1 MRESSVRIDPDHG
14 MNTSSNRSTGSIT
27 PPSHSA
33 AHRDAQPRIGRVD
46 RHLWLALLLAVPA
59 MLTLLSPDY
68 FMKAHDARHSI
79 FFLVEFDQ
87 SIREGALWPVWGPD
101 HSVGFGY
108 PTFLVYAPLAYYV
121 GEVFHLLGMGFAIA
135 IKATWA
141 IGFLAGATGVYRL
154 ARRWFR
160 PEIAM
165 VASLA
170 FTYAPYHLSQIYV
183 RAALA
188 EFMAMAW
195 LPWTALAL
203 LLLWEDPSPRRAA
216 FAALSL
222 AALMLFHTV
231 STLTFVPLLAGLLVV
246 LFMQD
251 LGRGRPL
258 GRGLLSQ
265 IRAPSTRWTL
275 LALTLTG
282 LLASIFF
289 VPLLLDRAGVAQ
301 WQWVNETYSYRLHFV
316 YPGQFLDP
324 TWGYGYSVEGPGDGM
339 SFQLGIV
346 TFILATLG
354 AAAAWGKRAGHSMP
368 RALAAYFVVATAI
381 AIFMMTPL
389 SVRLWDVLPLIA
401 MVQFPWRLLSVTVFT
416 GALLAASGVDWL
428 SSRSSTIS
436 AAVPSPYIYVI
447 GLVLVLGSLP
457 YIRPELVPLRP
468 VDESPL
474 AVLDFEM
481 TYPNMRGMTSFSERL
496 PADEDSPLIA
506 QYLAG
511 EPLKKAVIAS
521 GTGEI
526 LEQDSGALFAR
537 ARVRADTAVTL
548 RFYTYY
554 FAGWRAAIDGS
565 PVQIRPDGPNG
576 LIVLDAP
583 PGEHEVTVF
592 FGSTP
597 PRMAGALLS
606 GLGLVGVLL
615 LLALEW
621 RRRNPMRGHGNLR

>member
-1 MRESSVRIDPDHG
+1 
-14 MNTSSNRSTGSIT
+14 MNTSSNHSTGSTSPLSRI
-27 PPSHSA
+27 A
-33 AHRDAQPRIGRVD
+33 AYRNARLRISRVD

-59 MLTLLSPDY
+59 MLTLLAPSY

-87 SIREGALWPVWGPD
+87 SIREGALWPIWGPD

-121 GEVFHLLGMGFAIA
+121 GEAFHLLGMGFATA

-141 IGFLAGATGVYRL
+141 LGFLVGATGVYRL
-154 ARRWFR
+154 ARCWFR
-160 PEIAM
+160 PAIAV

-203 LLLWEDPSPRRAA
+203 LLLWEDPGPRRAA
-216 FAALSL
+216 LAALSL

-231 STLTFVPLLAGLLVV
+231 STLTFVPLLAGLLIV
-246 LFMQD
+246 LFLRD
-251 LGRGRPL
+251 LGRGRPS
-258 GRGLLSQ
+258 GQGLFAQ
-265 IRAPSTRWTL
+265 IRTPATGWTL

-316 YPGQFLDP
+316 YPSQFLDP

-339 SFQLGIV
+339 SFQIGIV
-346 TFILATLG
+346 TFVLAALG
-354 AAAAWGKRAGHSMP
+354 AAAALGKRAGQPMP
-368 RALAAYFVVATAI
+368 RALAVYFAAATAI

-389 SVRLWDVLPLIA
+389 SGRLWDVLPLLA

-416 GALLAASGVDWL
+416 GALLAASGVNWL
-428 SSRSSTIS
+428 SSRDNTTTVG
-436 AAVPSPYIYVI
+436 VPSPYIYVI
-447 GLVLVLGSLP
+447 ALVLVLVSLP
-457 YIRPELVPLRP
+457 YIQPELVPLRP

-481 TYPNMRGMTSFSERL
+481 TFPNMRGMTSFSERL

-511 EPLKKAVIAS
+511 EPLKKAAISS
-521 GTGEI
+521 GAGDI
-526 LEQDSGALFAR
+526 LEQDAGALFAR
-537 ARVRADTAVTL
+537 ARVRSDAGVTL

-554 FAGWRAAIDGS
+554 FAGWRATIDGN
-565 PVQIRPDGPNG
+565 PVEIRPDGPNG
-576 LIVLDAP
+576 LIALDVP
-583 PGEHEVTVF
+583 PGEHAVVVF

-597 PRMAGALLS
+597 PRVAGALLS
-606 GLGLVGVLL
+606 GLGLVGILL

-621 RRRNPMRGHGNLR
+621 RRRDPVRGQGNLR

>member
-1 MRESSVRIDPDHG
+1 
-14 MNTSSNRSTGSIT
+14 MNTSSNHSTGSTSPLSRI
-27 PPSHSA
+27 A
-33 AHRDAQPRIGRVD
+33 AYRNARLRISRVD

-59 MLTLLSPDY
+59 MLTLLAPSY

-87 SIREGALWPVWGPD
+87 SIREGALWPIWGPD

-121 GEVFHLLGMGFAIA
+121 GEVFHLLGMGFATA

-141 IGFLAGATGVYRL
+141 LGFLVGATGVYRL
-154 ARRWFR
+154 ARCWFR
-160 PEIAM
+160 PAIAM

-203 LLLWEDPSPRRAA
+203 LLLWEDPGPRRAA
-216 FAALSL
+216 LAALSL

-231 STLTFVPLLAGLLVV
+231 STLTFVPLLAGLLIV
-246 LFMQD
+246 LFLRD
-251 LGRGRPL
+251 LGRGRPS
-258 GRGLLSQ
+258 GQGLFAQ
-265 IRAPSTRWTL
+265 IRTPATGWTL

-316 YPGQFLDP
+316 YPSQFLDP

-339 SFQLGIV
+339 SFQIGIV
-346 TFILATLG
+346 TFVLAALG
-354 AAAAWGKRAGHSMP
+354 AAAALGKRAGQPMP
-368 RALAAYFVVATAI
+368 RALAVYFAAATAI

-389 SVRLWDVLPLIA
+389 SGRLWDVLPLLA

-416 GALLAASGVDWL
+416 GALLAASGVNWL
-428 SSRSSTIS
+428 SSRDNTTTVG
-436 AAVPSPYIYVI
+436 VPSPYIYVI
-447 GLVLVLGSLP
+447 GLVLVLVSLP
-457 YIRPELVPLRP
+457 YIQPELVPLRP

-481 TYPNMRGMTSFSERL
+481 TFPNMRGMTSFSERL

-511 EPLKKAVIAS
+511 EPLKKAAISS
-521 GTGEI
+521 GAGDI
-526 LEQDSGALFAR
+526 LEQDAGALFAR
-537 ARVRADTAVTL
+537 AQVRSDAGVTL

-554 FAGWRAAIDGS
+554 FAGWRATIDGN
-565 PVQIRPDGPNG
+565 PVEIRPDGPNG
-576 LIVLDAP
+576 LITLDVP
-583 PGEHEVTVF
+583 PGEHAVAVF
-592 FGSTP
+592 YGSTP
-597 PRMAGALLS
+597 PRVAGALLS
-606 GLGLVGVLL
+606 GLGLVGILL

-621 RRRNPMRGHGNLR
+621 RRRDPVRGQGNLR

>member
-1 MRESSVRIDPDHG
+1 M
-14 MNTSSNRSTGSIT
+14 
-27 PPSHSA
+27 
-33 AHRDAQPRIGRVD
+33 
-46 RHLWLALLLAVPA
+46 WLALLLAVPA
-59 MLTLLSPDY
+59 MLTLLAPNY

-87 SIREGALWPVWGPD
+87 SIREGALWPIWGPD

-121 GEVFHLLGMGFAIA
+121 GEVFHLLGMGFAAA

-141 IGFLAGATGVYRL
+141 LGFLVGATGVYRL
-154 ARRWFR
+154 ARCWFR
-160 PEIAM
+160 PAIAM

-203 LLLWEDPSPRRAA
+203 LLLWGDPGPRRAA
-216 FAALSL
+216 LAALSL

-231 STLTFVPLLAGLLVV
+231 STLTFVPLLAGLLIV
-246 LFMQD
+246 LFLRD
-251 LGRGRPL
+251 LRRGRSS
-258 GRGLLSQ
+258 GQGLFAQ
-265 IRAPSTRWTL
+265 IRTPATGWTL

-316 YPGQFLDP
+316 YPSQFLDP
-324 TWGYGYSVEGPGDGM
+324 TWGYGYSVEGSGDGM

-346 TFILATLG
+346 AFVLAVLG
-354 AAAAWGKRAGHSMP
+354 AAAALGKRAGHPMP
-368 RALAAYFVVATAI
+368 RVLAVYFVAATAI

-389 SVRLWDVLPLIA
+389 SRRLWDVLPLLA
-401 MVQFPWRLLSVTVFT
+401 MIQFPWRLLSVTVFT

-428 SSRSSTIS
+428 SSRDGTTT
-436 AAVPSPYIYVI
+436 AGVPSPYIYVI

-457 YIRPELVPLRP
+457 YTRPELVPLRP

-481 TYPNMRGMTSFSERL
+481 TFPNMRGMTSFSERL

-511 EPLKKAVIAS
+511 EPLKKAAISS
-521 GTGEI
+521 GAGDI

-537 ARVRADTAVTL
+537 ARVRSDAAITL

-554 FAGWRAAIDGS
+554 FAGWRATIDGD
-565 PVQIRPDGPNG
+565 PVEIRPDGPNG
-576 LIVLDAP
+576 VIALDVP
-583 PGEHEVTVF
+583 PGEHEVVVF

-597 PRMAGALLS
+597 PRVAGALLS

-621 RRRNPMRGHGNLR
+621 RRRDPMRGQGNLR